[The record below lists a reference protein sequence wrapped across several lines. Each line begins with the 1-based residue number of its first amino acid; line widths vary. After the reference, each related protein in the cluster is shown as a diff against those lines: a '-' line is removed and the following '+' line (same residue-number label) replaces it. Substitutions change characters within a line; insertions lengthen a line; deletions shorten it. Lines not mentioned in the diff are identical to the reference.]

1 MRAAGLVVAVVLA
14 GFVGCSGD
22 DGGSDDGTGGS
33 APPADAT
40 AEVELTGS
48 IDLDVD
54 DVERCDPIGGEHCLL
69 PFPND
74 HFTETDGDT
83 PTGRRVAF
91 DPASMPVNAD
101 GVGIDPTHWNDLDG
115 FSPAAALLVQ
125 LPDVDLDASGA
136 APVTDPARSLEDDSP
151 VVLVDATTGDRL
163 AHWVELDDA
172 AEADAVPTLFVRP
185 AAVLPEGHR
194 IAVGLRGLVDDSG
207 APVEPTDAFRAYR
220 DRLDSGLADFE
231 ERRPAMET
239 VFADLDEADVARDEL
254 ILAWDFTVASAE
266 SLSSRLLHLRDD
278 AFERMADEG
287 LRFTVDADDPSD
299 REGIAREL
307 SGTFEVPLYLTGDG
321 EPGSEF
327 SLGDDGLP
335 EHTGT
340 YTAAFSCIIPDEA
353 TAESPAAS
361 GLYGHGL
368 LGSHRQVTAP
378 FRVAADG
385 NRVFCG
391 TDLIGMSEDDIG
403 NAAVIVGELSTFNTL
418 ADRLQ
423 QGHLNTLVLGRLLV
437 SDQGFAADPAFQDD
451 GTPLLTDELVY
462 YGISQGGI
470 MGAATT
476 AVAQDWTLAVLDVTG
491 INYGLLLDRS
501 IDFDPFRSI
510 LEPAYPAA
518 SDRALG
524 LQLIQMLWDRGEAT
538 GYLQHLTA
546 DPYPDTPEHRVLLH
560 VAFGDHQVTPL
571 AAAVEA
577 RSIGAAAVRPVLA
590 EGRSP
595 EVDPFWDVPGIDT
608 FPHEGSAIVM
618 WDSGAVTPPVEN
630 RPPRDGV
637 DPHGDPRQEPAA
649 VEQIV
654 AFLASGQVV
663 DACGGDPCTAR
674 PRE

>member
-1 MRAAGLVVAVVLA
+1 MRAPGLAMAVLVAALA
-14 GFVGCSGD
+14 GCSGD
-22 DGGSDDGTGGS
+22 DGDVGS
-33 APPADAT
+33 AMPTDEVS
-40 AEVELTGS
+40 EVELAGT
-48 IDLDVD
+48 IELDVD
-54 DVERCDPIGGEHCLL
+54 NLDRCDPIGGEHCLL

-74 HFTETDGDT
+74 HFTDTDDDA

-91 DPASMPVNAD
+91 VPASMPANAD

-115 FSPAAALLVQ
+115 FSPAAAALVQ
-125 LPDVDLDASGA
+125 IPDVDLDASGA
-136 APVTDPARSLEDDSP
+136 APVTDPARSLDDDSP
-151 VVLVDATTGDRL
+151 VVLFDATTGDRL
-163 AHWVELDDA
+163 AHWVELDEA
-172 AEADAVPTLFVRP
+172 AEPDATPTLFVRP

-194 IAVGLRGLVDDSG
+194 IVVALRGLVDG
-207 APVEPTDAFRAYR
+207 AGAAIEPTDAFRAYR
-220 DRLDSGLADFE
+220 DRLDSGIAAFE
-231 ERRPAMET
+231 ERRPAMEA
-239 VFADLDEADVARDEL
+239 VFADLDEADVDRDDL
-254 ILAWDFTVASAE
+254 IVAWDFTVASAE

-278 AFERMADEG
+278 AFERIEDEPT
-287 LRFTVDADDPSD
+287 RFTVDTDEPSD
-299 REGIAREL
+299 REGIARQV
-307 SGTFEVPLYLTGDG
+307 SGTFDVPLYLTDG
-321 EPGSEF
+321 GGPGSELV
-327 SLGDDGLP
+327 LGADGLP

-340 YTAAFSCIIPDEA
+340 FTAAYSCIVPDGA
-353 TAESPAAS
+353 SAETPAAS

-378 FRVAADG
+378 FRVAAEG

-391 TDLIGMSEDDIG
+391 TDLIGMSEGDIA
-403 NAAVIVGELSTFNTL
+403 NAATIVGELSSFNTL

-423 QGHLNTLVLGRLLV
+423 QGHLNTLVLGRLMV
-437 SDQGFAADPAFQDD
+437 SEEGFGSDPAFQDA

-518 SDRALG
+518 ADRALG

-538 GYLQHLTA
+538 GYLQHLTT

-595 EVDPFWDVPGIDT
+595 EADPFWDVPRIDT
-608 FPHEGSAIVM
+608 YPHEGSAIVM
-618 WDSGAVTPPVEN
+618 WDSGAVTPPMGN
-630 RPPRDGV
+630 RPPREGV
-637 DPHGDPRQEPAA
+637 DPHSDPRQEPTAI
-649 VEQIV
+649 EQIV
-654 AFLASGQVV
+654 AFLASGQVIDV
-663 DACGGDPCTAR
+663 CGDDPCTAR